1 MRLILFGAP
10 GVGKGTQAKILA
22 SKLNIPHIS
31 TGDILRQAVHDKTP
45 LGVKAQK
52 IMNAGELVSDE
63 IMMGIIRDTL
73 EQQRCKLGFIL
84 DGFPRTL
91 AQAEAF
97 DGLLNEL
104 KITNIYLVNL
114 NADNEEVVKR
124 LTNRRACKS
133 CNNIFTYDEV
143 KNLHSC
149 PKCGAENSFYQ
160 RNDDKEEVIRHRL
173 KVYEDST
180 KPVLDF
186 YEKQSKVV
194 SVKGTGKIEDITTG
208 ILKGLENKAGKN
220 IPISAL

>member
-10 GVGKGTQAKILA
+10 GVGKGTQAKILS

-45 LGVKAQK
+45 LGMKAQE
-52 IMNAGELVSDE
+52 IMNKGELVSDD
-63 IMMGIIRDTL
+63 IMIGIIKDTL
-73 EQQRCKLGFIL
+73 EQQRCKNGFIL

-97 DGLLNEL
+97 EKLTNQLNL
-104 KITNIYLVNL
+104 KDVYLVNIYA
-114 NADNEEVVKR
+114 NNEEIVNR

-143 KNLHSC
+143 KDLKAC

-160 RNDDKEEVIRHRL
+160 RNDDKEEVIRKRL
-173 KVYEDST
+173 SVYEDNT

-186 YEKQSKVV
+186 YGNKGFVVNADGIGKVDNV
-194 SVKGTGKIEDITTG
+194 TAE
-208 ILKGLENKAGKN
+208 ILKGLEDKAGKKI
-220 IPISAL
+220 IPSA

>member
-63 IMMGIIRDTL
+63 IMIGIIRDTL
-73 EQQRCKLGFIL
+73 EQQRCKNGFIL

-97 DGLLNEL
+97 DSLLNYL
-104 KITNIYLVNL
+104 NIPDIFLINL
-114 NADNEEVVKR
+114 SADNEEVIKR
-124 LTNRRACKS
+124 LTSRRACKACS
-133 CNNIFTYDEV
+133 NIFTLDEV
-143 KNLHSC
+143 KGLKKC
-149 PKCGAENSFYQ
+149 PKCGEENSFYQ
-160 RNDDKEEVIRHRL
+160 RNDDKEDVIRHRL

-180 KPVLDF
+180 KPVLEY
-186 YEKQSKVV
+186 YEKQQKVI
-194 SVKGTGKIEDITTG
+194 SVKGIGKIEEITG
-208 ILKGLENKAGKN
+208 EILKRLEEKAGKK
-220 IPISAL
+220 IISAL